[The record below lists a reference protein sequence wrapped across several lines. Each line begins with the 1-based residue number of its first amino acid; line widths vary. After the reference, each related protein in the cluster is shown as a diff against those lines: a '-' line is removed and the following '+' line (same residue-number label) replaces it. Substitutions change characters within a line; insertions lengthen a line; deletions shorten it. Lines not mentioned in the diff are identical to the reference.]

1 MNITFGC
8 VIIHS
13 SKILLVKEKSHKT
26 KKLEKWNIP
35 SGSAR
40 KDEFIF
46 KRTIKQK
53 MKKAMNLNIVVEGL
67 VGLYESITPI
77 DTTYYFVVGC
87 KTTSDIMNINDPDI
101 VEAKFFLLDEF
112 FNLPEPEI
120 VHKDMWHVAKKY
132 LDGILI
138 DALRTVQYK

>member
-8 VIIHS
+8 IILYNN
-13 SKILLVKEKSHKT
+13 KILLVKEKSHKT

-46 KRTIKQK
+46 KSTIKQK
-53 MKKAMNLNIVVEGL
+53 MKEAMNLNIVVEGL
-67 VGLYESITPI
+67 VGVYESITPI

-87 KTTSDIMNINDPDI
+87 KANSDIIKVNDPDI
-101 VEAKFFLLDEF
+101 LEAKFFTLEEF
-112 FNLPEPEI
+112 FNLEEDEI
-120 VHKDMWHVAKKY
+120 VHKDMWHVARKY
-132 LDGILI
+132 LEGIFI
-138 DALRTVQYK
+138 DTLRTVQYK